1 MKVKKILK
9 VSDQE
14 FYQVLIDSLKEDLL
28 QYSKKEKEP
37 KKGMTFTKKI
47 PTATKN
53 YVEVTF
59 EIKEIIEN
67 KKYTS
72 LVKSP
77 RGNILSSYLIIPR
90 DGGIEVEYEEI
101 FEKDGNHYYNNK
113 LVSTIISPF
122 NKRKINKKLKM
133 IESFIINNRSI

>member
-1 MKVKKILK
+1 M
-9 VSDQE
+9 
-14 FYQVLIDSLKEDLL
+14 